1 MQANNRTGK
10 HIQGLVK
17 QVNLNSLFYL
27 EIYSSY
33 GRVHLNHGGHYV
45 SISVLFKL
53 REKLNLDQPH
63 LEGTS
68 SNQNQKKHPN
78 NLRASGDPNGD
89 GVIADE
95 WRRA

>member
-1 MQANNRTGK
+1 M
-10 HIQGLVK
+10 
-17 QVNLNSLFYL
+17 
-27 EIYSSY
+27 
-33 GRVHLNHGGHYV
+33 

-53 REKLNLDQPH
+53 REKLHLDQPH

-68 SNQNQKKHPN
+68 SNQNQKNHPN

-95 WRRA
+95 WKRA

>member
-1 MQANNRTGK
+1 M
-10 HIQGLVK
+10 
-17 QVNLNSLFYL
+17 
-27 EIYSSY
+27 
-33 GRVHLNHGGHYV
+33 

-53 REKLNLDQPH
+53 REKLH

-68 SNQNQKKHPN
+68 SNQNQKNHPN

-95 WRRA
+95 WKRA